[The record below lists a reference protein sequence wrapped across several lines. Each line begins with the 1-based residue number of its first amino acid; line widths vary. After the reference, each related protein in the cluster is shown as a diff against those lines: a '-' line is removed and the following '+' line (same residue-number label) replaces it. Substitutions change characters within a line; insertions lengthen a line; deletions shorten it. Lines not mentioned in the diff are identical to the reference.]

1 MLFASAVPAAQEH
14 VVAPDELRE
23 SLRSAAA
30 ARQRNIARI
39 ESALTAAHADPA
51 RTRQAV
57 AMLSDAELAR
67 IAALSEK
74 AQNDFAAGSL
84 TSLQVTM
91 IIVAAILIALIVA
104 IKAI

>member
-1 MLFASAVPAAQEH
+1 M
-14 VVAPDELRE
+14 APEELRE
-23 SLRSAAA
+23 ALRSSAA

-39 ESALTAAHADPA
+39 ETALTAAHADPA
-51 RTRQAV
+51 QTRQAV

-67 IAALSEK
+67 IAAAAEK

-104 IKAI
+104 IKAA